1 MDFQVVR
8 AILGSLFF
16 FYSPCIY
23 LSIVFD
29 LQVDELKVKSI
40 FEFDEEFESIR
51 ELISPK
57 TLLALDDEI
66 SSLQEAK
73 RKLFQRLDS
82 LLNKVSSSVCQ
93 YSEKVPNRA
102 SSLLEA
108 PPLSH

>member
-1 MDFQVVR
+1 MKASFRYIISYIYIFAFDLWDFD
-8 AILGSLFF
+8 IS
-16 FYSPCIY
+16 IN
-23 LSIVFD
+23 LSIVID
-29 LQVDELKVKSI
+29 LKVDELKVKSI

-82 LLNKVSSSVCQ
+82 LLNKVAA
-93 YSEKVPNRA
+93 E
-102 SSLLEA
+102 
-108 PPLSH
+108 LSIHYCNIL

>member
-1 MDFQVVR
+1 MK
-8 AILGSLFF
+8 
-16 FYSPCIY
+16 
-23 LSIVFD
+23 
-29 LQVDELKVKSI
+29 VDELKVKSI

-82 LLNKVSSSVCQ
+82 LLNKVAA
-93 YSEKVPNRA
+93 E
-102 SSLLEA
+102 
-108 PPLSH
+108 LSIR

>member
-1 MDFQVVR
+1 MAVCHSHIISTLISTLHFD
-8 AILGSLFF
+8 IS
-16 FYSPCIY
+16 IN
-23 LSIVFD
+23 LSIVID
-29 LQVDELKVKSI
+29 LKVDELKVKSI

-82 LLNKVSSSVCQ
+82 LLNKVAA
-93 YSEKVPNRA
+93 E
-102 SSLLEA
+102 
-108 PPLSH
+108 LSIHYCNIL

>member
-1 MDFQVVR
+1 M
-8 AILGSLFF
+8 
-16 FYSPCIY
+16 
-23 LSIVFD
+23 
-29 LQVDELKVKSI
+29 KSI

-82 LLNKVSSSVCQ
+82 LLNKVSSSAVFANIQ
-93 YSEKVPNRA
+93 RRF
-102 SSLLEA
+102 LIG
-108 PPLSH
+108 PPPCWKRLPFHTEES

>member
-1 MDFQVVR
+1 M
-8 AILGSLFF
+8 
-16 FYSPCIY
+16 Y
-23 LSIVFD
+23 VFD

-51 ELISPK
+51 KLISPK

-93 YSEKVPNRA
+93 YSEKVPTRA
-102 SSLLEA
+102 FSLLETPTPFTLKNLKTLYCKWA
-108 PPLSH
+108 FKQIE

>member
-1 MDFQVVR
+1 MKASFRYIISYIYIFAFDLWDFD
-8 AILGSLFF
+8 IS
-16 FYSPCIY
+16 IN
-23 LSIVFD
+23 LSIVID
-29 LQVDELKVKSI
+29 LKVDELKVKSI

-82 LLNKVSSSVCQ
+82 LLNKVAA
-93 YSEKVPNRA
+93 E
-102 SSLLEA
+102 
-108 PPLSH
+108 LSIHYCIIL

>member
-1 MDFQVVR
+1 MKASFR
-8 AILGSLFF
+8 YIIS
-16 FYSPCIY
+16 YIY
-23 LSIVFD
+23 IFAFD
-29 LQVDELKVKSI
+29 LWDFDISINLLIVIDLKVDELKVKSI

-82 LLNKVSSSVCQ
+82 LLNKVAA
-93 YSEKVPNRA
+93 E
-102 SSLLEA
+102 
-108 PPLSH
+108 LSIHYCNIL

>member
-1 MDFQVVR
+1 MKASFRYNISYIYIFAFDLWDFD
-8 AILGSLFF
+8 IS
-16 FYSPCIY
+16 IN
-23 LSIVFD
+23 LSIVID
-29 LQVDELKVKSI
+29 LKVDELKVKSI

-82 LLNKVSSSVCQ
+82 LLNKVAA
-93 YSEKVPNRA
+93 E
-102 SSLLEA
+102 
-108 PPLSH
+108 LSIHYCNIL